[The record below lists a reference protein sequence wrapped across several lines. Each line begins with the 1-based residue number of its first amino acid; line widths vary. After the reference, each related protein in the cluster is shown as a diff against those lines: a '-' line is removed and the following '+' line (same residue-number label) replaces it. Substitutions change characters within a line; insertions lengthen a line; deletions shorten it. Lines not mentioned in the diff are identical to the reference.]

1 MISRVIQIRHSAA
14 DPITRGKYAFLNS
27 REGKWWG
34 SIALQHT
41 NKRKMERF
49 LGCCDSRCCEGVTK
63 CLEGNEGLTGM
74 QLVQRRPECGVGV
87 LFSANIE
94 GALIIANV
102 VKGGPADRSGLIKR
116 GE

>member
-1 MISRVIQIRHSAA
+1 
-14 DPITRGKYAFLNS
+14 
-27 REGKWWG
+27 
-34 SIALQHT
+34 
-41 NKRKMERF
+41 
-49 LGCCDSRCCEGVTK
+49 
-63 CLEGNEGLTGM
+63 M

-94 GALIIANV
+94 GALTIANV